1 MKLINYL
8 IILYVLFINVAF
20 SKEKPPFKN
29 ILVLDEPKIYKKIN
43 FQDRDGNQLDLN
55 LIDTDEI
62 YILNFWATWCAPCK
76 DEMPSLDKLSLYFKE
91 KIIIYPINME
101 KPNREKT
108 IKFFKDLKI
117 ESLKIY
123 FDPDFKL
130 AKKFKMRGLPTTILI
145 DKNGMEFGR
154 IIGEFN
160 FDDEKFKLG
169 RDYPYPIVKHEE
181 ARAKALA
188 AFKKI

>member
-8 IILYVLFINVAF
+8 IILNVLFINVAF

-76 DEMPSLDKLSLYFKE
+76 DEMPSLDKLQTKDGIFVF
-91 KIIIYPINME
+91 PINME
-101 KPNREKT
+101 EKNL
-108 IKFFKDLKI
+108 IKTEKFYEDLKI
-117 ESLKIY
+117 KNLNIY
-123 FDPDFKL
+123 FDQGLKLVKVFALRGVPTTVIFNKKKEMIARISGSIDFED
-130 AKKFKMRGLPTTILI
+130 KKFISWLNSIK
-145 DKNGMEFGR
+145 
-154 IIGEFN
+154 
-160 FDDEKFKLG
+160 
-169 RDYPYPIVKHEE
+169 
-181 ARAKALA
+181 
-188 AFKKI
+188 

>member
-8 IILYVLFINVAF
+8 IILNVLFINVAF

-76 DEMPSLDKLSLYFKE
+76 DEMPSLDKLQTKDGIFVF
-91 KIIIYPINME
+91 PINME
-101 KPNREKT
+101 EKNLNNVD
-108 IKFFKDLKI
+108 KFYKDLNIKN
-117 ESLKIY
+117 LNTY
-123 FDPDFKL
+123 FDEGLKL
-130 AKKFKMRGLPTTILI
+130 VKVFVLRGVPTTIILNKNKEMIARISGSI
-145 DKNGMEFGR
+145 DFE
-154 IIGEFN
+154 
-160 FDDEKFKLG
+160 DEKFISWLNSI
-169 RDYPYPIVKHEE
+169 R
-181 ARAKALA
+181 
-188 AFKKI
+188 